1 MALDHVE
8 VRLSHARIHAK
19 DCEDC
24 KTEKGLLDEIQSEL
38 LEAARARRDAA
49 TFRVDSYDELKE
61 KLADPG
67 GFLKAHWC
75 GDGKCEERI
84 QEETKATIRCLAFDE
99 PDEAGRCIICDGAS
113 QKRAH
118 FAKAY

>member
-1 MALDHVE
+1 M
-8 VRLSHARIHAK
+8 
-19 DCEDC
+19 
-24 KTEKGLLDEIQSEL
+24 TDETSNFEEPLESEL
-38 LEAARARRDAA
+38 EALKSRADLLGLKYHPSIG
-49 TFRVDSYDELKE
+49 VDKLKE